1 MEQNKKELI
10 TKLRKISEL
19 FETVVEIK
27 TKMDNYDIEDNYSRK
42 HTMPEFN
49 HTSLKKL
56 IGKDVQ
62 DRLEYAASNNGIRL
76 SYFMVDNFE
85 EYQRLKSLA
94 SLLATKAIFSLDDE
108 GGEYPSDE
116 EALSYADELYK
127 EAIPAPK
134 EPDLKKHEEIVTVAK
149 FKSKGLLIVGCIW
162 AGMSLMFMF
171 DSFLTGLIML
181 LLCSPLIIIYI
192 LKIMK
197 AKKEATNAFSEAKAN
212 YITESEKY
220 NEEHNL
226 FLSKFVDWRKE
237 VKLYVEEENEISQ
250 KIEKEKADTIEKIN
264 NEEYIPACEKLVEF
278 NDLLPQDYLP
288 AINQIIELLEN
299 NRADNLKEAINLYE
313 DIVFR
318 QEQEEQRQYEE
329 EIRRQD
335 EERRYQEE
343 KSFREQQ
350 ERQRQREEK
359 RRFDAEEKFRQTQEY
374 NRQREAKAMLDEERR
389 KNNLAASSRVKRCH
403 ACANQNHCRIKN
415 LDSAYN
421 CTGFRPL

>member
-1 MEQNKKELI
+1 MEQNKKELV

-27 TKMDNYDIEDNYSRK
+27 TKMDNYDIEDNYPRK
-42 HTMPEFN
+42 HTIPEFN
-49 HTSLKKL
+49 HASFNK
-56 IGKDVQ
+56 IIARDAH
-62 DRLEYAASNNGIRL
+62 DRLDYAASNNGISL
-76 SYFMVDNFE
+76 SSLIRDNYD
-85 EYQRLKSLA
+85 EYQLLKSRA
-94 SLLATKAIFSLDDE
+94 FVYAIKAIFSLNIEDDD
-108 GGEYPSDE
+108 PISDE
-116 EALSYADELYK
+116 EAFSYADELYK
-127 EAIPAPK
+127 HINPIPVEPTFKQFEENMTKTK
-134 EPDLKKHEEIVTVAK
+134 ENT
-149 FKSKGLLIVGCIW
+149 KGLLIAGSIW
-162 AGMSLMFMF
+162 GGMSLIFMF
-171 DSFLTGLIML
+171 DSFLTGLVML
-181 LLCSPLIIIYI
+181 LLCSPLFIIYF
-192 LKIMK
+192 LKAFK
-197 AKKEATNAFSEAKAN
+197 AKQLDNTAFAEAKEN
-212 YITESEKY
+212 YEKESKEY
-220 NEEHNL
+220 NEEYNT
-226 FLSKFVDWRKE
+226 FLNNFADWRCDVQK
-237 VKLYVEEENEISQ
+237 YIEEDNQILL

-264 NEEYIPACEKLVEF
+264 NEEYIPACEKLVEL
-278 NDLLPQDYLP
+278 NDVLPQDYLP
-288 AINQIIELLEN
+288 AINQIIELLEY

-329 EIRRQD
+329 EMRRQD

-350 ERQRQREEK
+350 ERQRQKEEK

-389 KNNLAASSRVKRCH
+389 KNNIAASNRVKRCH